1 MATTIET
8 RSGRLA
14 SMNKEAEEQSADASD
29 PNPDSPA
36 SSPLMPPGVQD
47 DEKDCSKDTTE
58 SRSPPSTDD
67 AKSEQK
73 FDPELGYVPLLENE
87 YVFVKPNSQKDLRRM
102 ACDCTLTK
110 DEISRGIMGCV
121 DDCLNRLL
129 MIECGARC
137 SLGDNCG
144 NRRFQRK
151 EFAKVE
157 RFQAEQK
164 GFGLRA
170 QEPLPAGMFV
180 MEYVGEVL
188 SPTEF
193 KRRVKKYDSA
203 QHFYF
208 MALRPDQVID
218 ATSKGNLSRHMNHSC
233 DPNCETQKWTVNG
246 DLRVGFFT
254 KRAVRAGEELTFDY
268 QFEVYGKEAQKCY
281 CGSENCRGV
290 IGRQV
295 ARQKKEERKSRIEE
309 EIDEEEVDDL
319 EEGGLKSR
327 KDILNLCRIM
337 VRAEDADIKCRLLDI
352 IAGTAHACLKLFLDY
367 HGLTLLWSWFVDLTG
382 YELREKM
389 ISTLDKL
396 PVTNKTAL
404 KDSKLLGSV
413 HQLASDLSDEL
424 EALRKTEQDSEK
436 IQPHEEMYKNVSL
449 LLDKWNALKEVYRIP
464 KLEQQRRKED
474 EKEVDRREKEI
485 KKAKKDERKEK
496 PEKEERR
503 EKSDKDREREIRSRR
518 RSRGR
523 SRSRSRSHSPRGR
536 SRKRS
541 RSRSRSRSHSR
552 ERSRRHRR
560 SRRSRSR
567 SRSSSSSSSR
577 ERYHKHQQKI
587 SKEERRRL
595 FALQVQRSDEI
606 RLRQEMLQKQ
616 IASMQMMEAPV
627 TLTPMFRD
635 ENGRFVPVPPE
646 LLKQLPPPMMVQPPL
661 MQMPNAAAAA
671 AAPLLP
677 AHMGG
682 APTVT
687 NFDGAQTYG
696 SAFVQSRSLAPSA
709 LGPVLNQGGIPVGS
723 PSLNAHVVPPGIAS
737 VPAAAIPAHLNPSY
751 ITQTPTDPVQ
761 RSEEAIPP
769 KMRLVRLAK
778 FWKVAKTEEG
788 QLYFYNSITRDTSWV
803 PPEESPEESE
813 IISEPTTIV
822 VPTTVV
828 PTPTPV
834 VATVMPPSMFV
845 VDAGEVEGDHERRV
859 KENFMMQISQYIV
872 NILQP
877 YRREDCVQGR
887 ITTDDDFKKLARK
900 LTHCILS
907 KESRQCKNTDS
918 LEVNETVRHK
928 TRDFV
933 VKYMRKFGEVFVYNS
948 KKE

>member
-1 MATTIET
+1 
-8 RSGRLA
+8 
-14 SMNKEAEEQSADASD
+14 
-29 PNPDSPA
+29 
-36 SSPLMPPGVQD
+36 
-47 DEKDCSKDTTE
+47 
-58 SRSPPSTDD
+58 
-67 AKSEQK
+67 
-73 FDPELGYVPLLENE
+73 
-87 YVFVKPNSQKDLRRM
+87 M

-496 PEKEERR
+496 PEKE
-503 EKSDKDREREIRSRR
+503 D
-518 RSRGR
+518 
-523 SRSRSRSHSPRGR
+523 
-536 SRKRS
+536 
-541 RSRSRSRSHSR
+541 
-552 ERSRRHRR
+552 
-560 SRRSRSR
+560 
-567 SRSSSSSSSR
+567 SSR

-803 PPEESPEESE
+803 PPEESPEEVINNIIKNNNSLNTASPESE